1 MNTLKLT
8 LLSLC
13 LSLAAFAQSVVSKE
27 GVGEAAVVNKD
38 ESKAKAEAK
47 ERAIRNAVEQAAG
60 VRIDADTLVV
70 NNQLVRDQI
79 FANTS
84 GYVKTYS
91 VVSESVDKGVA
102 TVKVKADVVTES
114 LEKDIAAARDIVKRM
129 GKPKLLIVIQE
140 QTLPLDAKAI
150 FSSETLAIALRDAMV
165 ADGWEIKND
174 QAMNQK
180 LKVDSA
186 VTFNSVDA
194 KEVANLNKV
203 QYVLYGKALMRHQDF
218 GGGVFGDKDN
228 KGVKSLFPLSGEYSL
243 TLAAVDSEEELLK
256 LDGKLM
262 LDTKKD
268 GKSVNITDS
277 YERTAFDLIKARK
290 DEIVSPVRKA
300 IIEKFRDTLT
310 NGRKI
315 QLTVSGLDSF
325 GSAKDFKKALDGIK
339 GVKETTQDSFA
350 EGKASYRVVYVG
362 STDDLADQF
371 ETNNFKKKK
380 VSVKSQTGNT
390 LEVAVGK

>member
-1 MNTLKLT
+1 MNNLKLT

-38 ESKAKAEAK
+38 EAKAKAEAK

-91 VVSESVDKGVA
+91 VVSEAVDKGVA

-186 VTFNSVDA
+186 VTFTAVDA

-218 GGGVFGDKDN
+218 GGGVFGDKDS

-243 TLAAVDSEEELLK
+243 TLVAVDSEEELLK

-262 LDTKKD
+262 LDTKRD
-268 GKSVNITDS
+268 GKNVTITDS

-315 QLTVSGLDSF
+315 QLTVSGLESF
-325 GSAKDFKKALDGIK
+325 GSAKDFKKALEGIK
-339 GVKETTQDSFA
+339 GMKETTQDSFTD
-350 EGKASYRVVYVG
+350 GKAQYRVVYVG

>member
-186 VTFNSVDA
+186 VTFGAVDA

-262 LDTKKD
+262 LDTKRD

-290 DEIVSPVRKA
+290 DEIVAPVRKA